1 MNIELI
7 RDALNAALQEIER
20 HALDTHS
27 GDRAHELVDAALEEL
42 KNGNEQS
49 GTCCGNDC
57 ICCGNG
63 QRGL

>member
-20 HALDTHS
+20 HALDTDS

-42 KNGNEQS
+42 KNV
-49 GTCCGNDC
+49 
-57 ICCGNG
+57 
-63 QRGL
+63 